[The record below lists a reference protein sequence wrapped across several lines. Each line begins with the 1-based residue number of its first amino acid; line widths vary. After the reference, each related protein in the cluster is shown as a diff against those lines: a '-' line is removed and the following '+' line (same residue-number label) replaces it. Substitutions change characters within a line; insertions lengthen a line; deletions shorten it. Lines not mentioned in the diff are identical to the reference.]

1 MLCVSQIIHYDY
13 PIINRSLYGSPSLG
27 TGYAHRRTLGFDAA
41 ISDGDNNEIAIG
53 ATTYVFR
60 KRVSD
65 EEYAKLQKAKKK
77 AQKKKNTDRV

>member
-1 MLCVSQIIHYDY
+1 MYTVC
-13 PIINRSLYGSPSLG
+13 G

-41 ISDGDNNEIAIG
+41 ISDGDNHEIAIG

-65 EEYAKLQKAKKK
+65 EEYAKLLKAKKK
-77 AQKKKNTDRV
+77 AQKKKNADRD